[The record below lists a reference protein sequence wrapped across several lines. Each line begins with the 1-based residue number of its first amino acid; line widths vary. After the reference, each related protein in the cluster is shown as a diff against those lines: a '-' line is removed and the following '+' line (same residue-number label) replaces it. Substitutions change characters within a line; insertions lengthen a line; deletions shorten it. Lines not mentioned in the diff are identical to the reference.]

1 MEMAVYRQT
10 TAGRKVNRALTNEK
24 QIERRRV
31 IQLTVSL
38 IIFAVVFIGR
48 EAFPKLCGNLEKMI
62 GQDAVFSE
70 IAADVRKSVAEDFG
84 ISDVLQGLVSKESG
98 SEPPAVENNF
108 PDETEQPMIE
118 HITITPLSEME
129 QIGLEYYKEHGLRKQ
144 SEEMDELIDQKEPD
158 IEVSEP
164 EIVTAVAQ
172 PYNERGESLPRNVSY
187 QYYELGLEKTVVPV
201 IGEVTSGFD
210 YRISPITGQREFH
223 LALDIAA
230 AKGTEITAFA
240 DGVVR
245 YIGESD
251 DFGLYFMIDH
261 ANGVA
266 TFYAH
271 CSKLLVRKGE
281 AVTCGQTVALV
292 GDTGNATGPHLHF
305 TIEKDNIRLDPAYYV
320 NP

>member
-1 MEMAVYRQT
+1 MEITAYRQAA
-10 TAGRKVNRALTNEK
+10 AGHKVHQSSSKENRKEN
-24 QIERRRV
+24 RRV
-31 IQLTVSL
+31 IQLIASL
-38 IIFAVVFIGR
+38 LIFTVVFLGR
-48 EAFPKLCGNLEKMI
+48 AAFPKLCSNLQRIMGEDIAFSQIISEVGQSAAEVFHVSEMMPGLIKEELEDVIPNLDTNLE
-62 GQDAVFSE
+62 DT
-70 IAADVRKSVAEDFG
+70 AD
-84 ISDVLQGLVSKESG
+84 Q
-98 SEPPAVENNF
+98 PT
-108 PDETEQPMIE
+108 PDIV
-118 HITITPLSEME
+118 TPLSEME
-129 QIGLEYYKEHGLRKQ
+129 KIGLDYYKTHGLRKHP
-144 SEEMDELIDQKEPD
+144 EEAEKNVPNEPKAGTT
-158 IEVSEP
+158 EP

-172 PYNERGESLPRNVSY
+172 PYNEKGETLPRNVSY

-201 IGEVTSGFD
+201 MGEITSGFD

-230 AKGTEITAFA
+230 AKGTEIAAFA

-281 AVTCGQTVALV
+281 PVTCGQIVALV
-292 GDTGNATGPHLHF
+292 GDTGNATGHHLHF

-320 NP
+320 SP